1 MVVSTS
7 WLKIPEKVIEL
18 STGDS
23 GFASM
28 ESNSLLEPKRPE
40 GTDIT
45 DIHTNTDIPDIT
57 DVTEIF

>member
-23 GFASM
+23 GFVPWKAIHY
-28 ESNSLLEPKRPE
+28 LEKGQTTKITDIPTSTDIIDL
-40 GTDIT
+40 TDIT
-45 DIHTNTDIPDIT
+45 DI
-57 DVTEIF
+57 F

>member
-1 MVVSTS
+1 
-7 WLKIPEKVIEL
+7 
-18 STGDS
+18 
-23 GFASM
+23 M

-45 DIHTNTDIPDIT
+45 DIHTNTDILDIT